1 MEEKEEKE
9 DTEDED
15 SDAEVIES
23 YPSLGESIAELQMG
37 LTTILSRLDW
47 QDEMLA
53 QQQLILSQI

>member
-37 LTTILSRLDW
+37 LTTILSRLD
-47 QDEMLA
+47 
-53 QQQLILSQI
+53 